1 VDLTAVA
8 TPGYFASMG
17 IENRLLKKRAER
29 IGPTAADYER
39 GDTLANLTMGTAS
52 LFIPMATHA
61 LFDRIAP
68 QRSKTGKGLIAL
80 AATAA
85 VATTVADR
93 VIRQRA
99 ARRRSTTVATFVT
112 PTTADLLATAAT
124 GPATD
129 RGSRD
134 SPPTGST
141 EGHASTNGHHPV
153 PTVTTGISA
162 ELADPVLERA
172 RLVARYGGPTAI
184 VAGGIA
190 LTSALGSAT
199 KPKRL
204 WENRRSKR
212 DLGTGVLASVAA
224 IAAWDFIYYWNHRFM
239 HEARYLWAIHV
250 VHHSSERYNLSTALR
265 QPVADSLGTFVPQG
279 ILCLAG
285 IRPSLIEQS
294 RGINLLYQFW
304 IHTDIIP
311 KLGRFEEGFN
321 TASHHRV
328 HHGRNRR
335 YIDRN
340 HGSILILWDRLFGTF
355 QREAEDEPVVY
366 GLTKNIHTDNPVTI
380 ATHEYQDILR
390 DVADSDNWADRLSFV
405 VRGPGWAYARRA
417 EMDADPTQPDPHPAT
432 AGVA

>member
-1 VDLTAVA
+1 MDLTAVA
-8 TPGYFASMG
+8 TPGYFAAMG
-17 IENRLLKKRAER
+17 IENQLLKRRAER

-52 LFIPMATHA
+52 LLIPLATHA
-61 LFDRIAP
+61 VFDKIAP
-68 QRSKTGKGLIAL
+68 QRSKTGQGLVAVAV
-80 AATAA
+80 AAT

-93 VIRQRA
+93 FI
-99 ARRRSTTVATFVT
+99 RRRTTRDHRATGPAL
-112 PTTADLLATAAT
+112 PTEPADTGTDTDPMARTSSNGHATSNDRVPATAAT
-124 GPATD
+124 PD
-129 RGSRD
+129 
-134 SPPTGST
+134 PT
-141 EGHASTNGHHPV
+141 
-153 PTVTTGISA
+153 
-162 ELADPVLERA
+162 LERA
-172 RLVARYGGPTAI
+172 RLVARYGGPTAV

-190 LTSALGSAT
+190 LTSAIGSASR
-199 KPKRL
+199 PKRL
-204 WENRRSKR
+204 WEKRRSRR
-212 DLGTGVLASVAA
+212 DLGTGVLASIAA
-224 IAAWDFIYYWNHRFM
+224 VAAWDFIYYWNHRFM
-239 HEARYLWAIHV
+239 HDARYLWAIHV

-265 QPVADSLGTFVPQG
+265 QPVADSLGTFVPYG
-279 ILCLAG
+279 ALCLAG
-285 IRPSLIEQS
+285 LNPTVIERA

-340 HGSILILWDRLFGTF
+340 HGSILIVWDRLFGTF
-355 QREAEDEPVVY
+355 QREKEDEPVVY
-366 GLTKNIHTDNPVTI
+366 GLTRNIHTDNPLTI
-380 ATHEYQDILR
+380 ATHEYKDILR

-417 EMDADPTQPDPHPAT
+417 EMDADPTQPDPQPAT

>member
-1 VDLTAVA
+1 MDLTAVA

-17 IENRLLKKRAER
+17 IENALLKRRAER

-39 GDTLANLTMGTAS
+39 GDTLANLAMGTAS

-68 QRSKTGKGLIAL
+68 QRSKTGKGLVAV

-93 VIRQRA
+93 VIRKRRGRRA
-99 ARRRSTTVATFVT
+99 PVGT
-112 PTTADLLATAAT
+112 PTASWEVTT
-124 GPATD
+124 GGPMV
-129 RGSRD
+129 
-134 SPPTGST
+134 
-141 EGHASTNGHHPV
+141 STNGHGSGANGHDTRPEA
-153 PTVTTGISA
+153 P
-162 ELADPVLERA
+162 DPVLERA

-190 LTSALGSAT
+190 ITSAIGSAT

-204 WENRRSKR
+204 WASRRSKR
-212 DLGTGVLASVAA
+212 DLGTGVLAGVAA

-265 QPVADSLGTFVPQG
+265 QPVADSLGTFVPYG
-279 ILCLAG
+279 ALCLAG
-285 IRPSLIEQS
+285 IRPSLIEQA
-294 RGINLLYQFW
+294 RGVNLLYQFW

-311 KLGRFEEGFN
+311 KLGKFEAGFN
-321 TASHHRV
+321 TPSHHRV

-355 QREAEDEPVVY
+355 QREEDDEPVVY
-366 GLTKNIHTDNPVTI
+366 GLTKNIHTDNPVVI
-380 ATHEYQDILR
+380 ATHEYKDILR

-417 EMDADPTQPDPHPAT
+417 EMNADPTQPDPHPAT

>member
-1 VDLTAVA
+1 MDLTAVA

-17 IENRLLKKRAER
+17 IENALLKKRAER

-39 GDTLANLTMGTAS
+39 GDTIANLVMGTAS

-68 QRSKTGKGLIAL
+68 QRSKTGKGLVAV

-93 VIRQRA
+93 VIRKRA
-99 ARRRSTTVATFVT
+99 ARRHTTPSA
-112 PTTADLLATAAT
+112 PTTTDLLASAEALA
-124 GPATD
+124 PA
-129 RGSRD
+129 S
-134 SPPTGST
+134 SN
-141 EGHASTNGHHPV
+141 GHAHTNGHLP
-153 PTVTTGISA
+153 SA
-162 ELADPVLERA
+162 AAEAPDPALERA

-190 LTSALGSAT
+190 LTSAIGSAT

-212 DLGTGVLASVAA
+212 DLGTGVLAGLAA

-265 QPVADSLGTFVPQG
+265 QPVADSLGTFVPYG
-279 ILCLAG
+279 ALCLAG
-285 IRPSLIEQS
+285 VRPSLIEQA
-294 RGINLLYQFW
+294 RGVNLLYQFW

-311 KLGRFEEGFN
+311 KLGRFEQGFN

-355 QREAEDEPVVY
+355 QREEEDEPVVY

-380 ATHEYQDILR
+380 ATHEYKDILR
-390 DVADSDNWADRLSFV
+390 DVADSDNWSDRLSFV

-417 EMDADPTQPDPHPAT
+417 EMDADPTQADPHPVT

>member
-1 VDLTAVA
+1 MDLTAVA

-17 IENRLLKKRAER
+17 IENALLKRRAER
-29 IGPTAADYER
+29 IGPSAADYER

-52 LFIPMATHA
+52 LLIPMATHA
-61 LFDRIAP
+61 IFDRIAP
-68 QRSKTGKGLIAL
+68 QRSKTGKGLVAV

-85 VATTVADR
+85 AATTVADR
-93 VIRQRA
+93 IIRNRA
-99 ARRRSTTVATFVT
+99 ARRRAARSI
-112 PTTADLLATAAT
+112 PTTADRLTGIDPSAAV
-124 GPATD
+124 
-129 RGSRD
+129 S
-134 SPPTGST
+134 SN
-141 EGHASTNGHHPV
+141 GHAHTNGHGSTAAEADD
-153 PTVTTGISA
+153 PT
-162 ELADPVLERA
+162 LERA

-190 LTSALGSAT
+190 LTSAIGSAT

-204 WENRRSKR
+204 WENRRSTR
-212 DLGTGVLASVAA
+212 DLGTGILASVAA

-265 QPVADSLGTFVPQG
+265 QPVADSLGTFVPYG
-279 ILCLAG
+279 ALCLAG
-285 IRPSLIEQS
+285 LNPTVIERA
-294 RGINLLYQFW
+294 RGLNLLYQFW

-311 KLGRFEEGFN
+311 KLGKFEEGFN

-355 QREAEDEPVVY
+355 QREEEDEPVIY

-380 ATHEYQDILR
+380 ATHEYKDILR
-390 DVADSDNWADRLSFV
+390 DVADSDNWGDRLSFV